1 MIIVMIFMNQLIALK
16 LGLCED
22 NKTTQI
28 NQVSLIKGVRSKIT
42 REF

>member
-28 NQVSLIKGVRSKIT
+28 NQVSLKGVRSKIT